1 MKKSLFG
8 RFFVLFLSVVLGALL
23 LLGSVVIAF
32 SGNYVLG
39 QNKKLLLSGGETIA
53 TQIENAAYLYSG
65 QRLTDYAY
73 QMSSVL
79 AKASGY
85 QVLIINDKGMPVA
98 CVGNQVSG
106 TPVHEQVFQK
116 HLQTTTA
123 FVGKLDGGFTATCVI
138 AATPLVID
146 GTPRGVIYTA
156 MPAGTVGTYMKHLM
170 QGLSIAAGLMVAVM
184 AAGAFVFARALTRP
198 LEQMSAAAKGLAQ
211 GDFSRRIAVSRQ
223 DEIGQLAMAFNDMS
237 ASLEAG
243 EKMRRGFV
251 ANVSHELKSPMT
263 TIGGFVDGMLDGT
276 IPPELHNRYLAV
288 VSEEV
293 KRLSRLV
300 NRMLNLSKIES
311 GEILLH
317 PAPIN
322 LTQLVLQSVFLYES
336 KLTEQE
342 ITVSG
347 LDTLPPL
354 PVTADP
360 DLMEQV
366 VRNLLDN
373 GVKYTPPGGQI
384 TLGGEETEDTVR
396 LWIRNTCE
404 GIDEEN
410 LPFVF
415 DRFFKADASRGA
427 DKQSLG
433 LGLYL
438 VKTILSLHGGL
449 VTVRSVKDA
458 YCEFEILMP
467 SRKGE

>member
-1 MKKSLFG
+1 
-8 RFFVLFLSVVLGALL
+8 
-23 LLGSVVIAF
+23 
-32 SGNYVLG
+32 
-39 QNKKLLLSGGETIA
+39 
-53 TQIENAAYLYSG
+53 
-65 QRLTDYAY
+65 
-73 QMSSVL
+73 
-79 AKASGY
+79 
-85 QVLIINDKGMPVA
+85 
-98 CVGNQVSG
+98 
-106 TPVHEQVFQK
+106 
-116 HLQTTTA
+116 
-123 FVGKLDGGFTATCVI
+123 
-138 AATPLVID
+138 
-146 GTPRGVIYTA
+146 

-184 AAGAFVFARALTRP
+184 AAVAFVFARALTRP

-276 IPPELHNRYLAV
+276 IPPELHHRYLAV

-300 NRMLNLSKIES
+300 NRMLDLSRLES
-311 GEILLH
+311 GEITLH
-317 PAPIN
+317 PAPVD
-322 LTQLVLQSVFLYES
+322 LTKLVLQSVLLCES
-336 KLTEQE
+336 QLNERE
-342 ITVSG
+342 ISVSG
-347 LDTLPPL
+347 LDELPQL
-354 PVTADP
+354 SVTADP

-373 GVKYTPPGGQI
+373 GVKYTPVGGEI
-384 TLGGEETEDTVR
+384 TLGGEATEDTVR

-404 GIDEEN
+404 GIDEEH

-427 DKQSLG
+427 DQQSLG

-458 YCEFEILMP
+458 YCEFEIVMP